1 MSATNF
7 KKCGIVCEYNPLHN
21 GHIRQISAAKK
32 QTGCETL
39 VCLMS
44 GDFTQRGDGA
54 VLDKYLRANHAVKA
68 GADIVLELPVV
79 FATGS
84 AEDFA
89 YGAVK
94 ILSALGCDCMHF
106 GSECGDIET
115 LNSIADFFLSPPASF
130 NRKLQENLKKGL
142 SYPQSVAKAVAKY
155 FDNGILDKPNN
166 ILAIEYLKE
175 IKKQK
180 SKMMPFTVA
189 RNSDYHS
196 DDLLTEFC
204 SASAIRAACS
214 EQEFKKIKRHVPDY
228 VFADLKEKQFF
239 NQRYYEIFAHAHL
252 LTKTAEQLK
261 KIYGADEGL
270 DNRLRK
276 NLCLPTFSDLLFET
290 KSKRYTLVKVKRLIL
305 HSVLDITK
313 NSVKLAKK
321 IKPYFKVL
329 AIKSDRTDI
338 LSDFSSCPVSDMKNL
353 NDSQKEILSIDI
365 KAANIYNALCC
376 QKGNTD
382 ISSQMQKVDV

>member
-130 NRKLQENLKKGL
+130 NRKLQENLEKYRGINEQGAAIWLPTEVKK
-142 SYPQSVAKAVAKY
+142 K
-155 FDNGILDKPNN
+155 LDMIRVNASRN
-166 ILAIEYLKE
+166 IPLRSLAAAIIMTYIAENEEKLKE
-175 IKKQK
+175 
-180 SKMMPFTVA
+180 
-189 RNSDYHS
+189 
-196 DDLLTEFC
+196 L
-204 SASAIRAACS
+204 
-214 EQEFKKIKRHVPDY
+214 
-228 VFADLKEKQFF
+228 
-239 NQRYYEIFAHAHL
+239 
-252 LTKTAEQLK
+252 
-261 KIYGADEGL
+261 
-270 DNRLRK
+270 
-276 NLCLPTFSDLLFET
+276 
-290 KSKRYTLVKVKRLIL
+290 
-305 HSVLDITK
+305 
-313 NSVKLAKK
+313 
-321 IKPYFKVL
+321 
-329 AIKSDRTDI
+329 
-338 LSDFSSCPVSDMKNL
+338 
-353 NDSQKEILSIDI
+353 
-365 KAANIYNALCC
+365 
-376 QKGNTD
+376 
-382 ISSQMQKVDV
+382 